1 MACVDGQVIG
11 VQAMAVS
18 AAESTPAFDGGLA
31 FRGEVFVNFRHSR
44 QWVILKLFGLP
55 ADADDDAVLALMI
68 GHRLYRDSFALGS
81 QEKHEAPIHGPYRLE
96 VLTPA
101 AYSPVS
107 ADDAEALLR
116 TWAEYEVPL
125 PETQR
130 DELERELYSRIR
142 AASSCYQLAN
152 LGEAAWHDW
161 GGVVGS
167 STGFHEFVLIDR
179 ETGSVALVV
188 ASDD

>member
-1 MACVDGQVIG
+1 MDEAG
-11 VQAMAVS
+11 AVS
-18 AAESTPAFDGGLA
+18 AAESTPSSDDGLA

-44 QWVILKLFGLP
+44 QWVDIKLFALP
-55 ADADDDAVLALMI
+55 EGAGDDAVLAMLI
-68 GHRLYRDSFALGS
+68 GHRLYRDSYALGS

-96 VLTPA
+96 VLTSA

-107 ADDAEALLR
+107 AEDAEALLR

-125 PETQR
+125 PDIQR

-152 LGEAAWHDW
+152 LGRSAWHDW

-179 ETGSVALVV
+179 ATASVALVV

>member
-1 MACVDGQVIG
+1 MDESG
-11 VQAMAVS
+11 AVS
-18 AAESTPAFDGGLA
+18 AAESAPASDGGLA
-31 FRGEVFVNFRHSR
+31 FGGEVFVNFRYNR
-44 QWVILKLFGLP
+44 QWVNIKLFASP
-55 ADADDDAVLALMI
+55 ADADDDAVLALLI
-68 GHRLYRDSFALGS
+68 GHRLYRDSYALGS
-81 QEKHEAPIHGPYRLE
+81 YEKHEAPIHGPYRLE

-116 TWAEYEVPL
+116 TWAEYYEPL

-142 AASSCYQLAN
+142 AASSCYQLA
-152 LGEAAWHDW
+152 LGESAWHDW
-161 GGVVGS
+161 GWVVGS
-167 STGFHEFVLIDR
+167 VTGFHEFVLIDR